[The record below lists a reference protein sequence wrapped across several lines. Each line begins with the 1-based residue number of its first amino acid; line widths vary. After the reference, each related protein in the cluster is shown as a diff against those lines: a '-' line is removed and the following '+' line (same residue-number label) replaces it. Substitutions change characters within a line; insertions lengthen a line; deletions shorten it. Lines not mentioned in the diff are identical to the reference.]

1 MKRLLVLVLLAVGTT
16 IFAQEP
22 AEPEGKAE
30 EAKGEIEVSDSLKWA
45 NFALL
50 AIGLGYMLAK
60 LLPKTF
66 ADRTATIQKDI
77 KEAQRLKADAEKR
90 AAEVEAKVA
99 ALGADIEKFRV
110 EAAQEMA
117 AEGDRIRQDTAA
129 QIKRV
134 EEQASLEIETAGKL
148 ARRELTR
155 HAAELALKMA
165 EDRVRARLDSSTESA
180 LVDKF
185 VAELGRQG
193 SKN

>member
-16 IFAQEP
+16 MFAQEP
-22 AEPEGKAE
+22 AEPEGKTE

-77 KEAQRLKADAEKR
+77 KEAKRLKADAEKR

-117 AEGDRIRQDTAA
+117 AEGDSRCGGICAFPA
-129 QIKRV
+129 QKHVADGVLLEPQTKR
-134 EEQASLEIETAGKL
+134 L
-148 ARRELTR
+148 AP
-155 HAAELALKMA
+155 
-165 EDRVRARLDSSTESA
+165 
-180 LVDKF
+180 F
-185 VAELGRQG
+185 QQ
-193 SKN
+193 

>member
-16 IFAQEP
+16 MFAQEP
-22 AEPEGKAE
+22 AEPEGKTE

>member
-1 MKRLLVLVLLAVGTT
+1 MKRLLVLLLLAAGTT
-16 IFAQEP
+16 MFAQEP
-22 AEPEGKAE
+22 AEHEGKAE